1 MKYYQGFSFENRPK
15 KLETSKEET
24 VKETMKQAIPSQ
36 KGKEYINV
44 KEHRSKI
51 WKTAIA
57 ACLLTA
63 FLFIGFGLGMN
74 SAGYFSGAGKIS
86 DTKQPDNNGTQTPA
100 PIADITEGNSI
111 SGIVDRTGGA
121 VVAIETESR
130 TQNPWSGSDDQ
141 FWRYF
146 GRTPDR
152 GQTVQG
158 LGSGFLISA
167 DGYILTNNHVI
178 AGANSIRV
186 QLLGIEEPLTA
197 KVIGADASLD
207 LAVLKIEAA
216 HELPVIALG
225 DSDNISVGD
234 WVVAIG
240 NPYGLDHTVTMGV
253 ISAKERPL
261 TIDNQQFKNL
271 LQTDASIN
279 PGNSGGPLL
288 NLKGEVI
295 GINTAITSQGQG
307 LGFAIP
313 INTVRE
319 VLQELI
325 EQGKVS
331 RPWLGVSITDITQE
345 IADYLRTN
353 ITEGVVIAEV
363 MSNSPAQQAG
373 LRQGDIIL
381 EINKQKIKKSE
392 EVTELIGGSQVGAQ
406 IEILIIRNNAYKTI
420 SATLAEK

>member
-1 MKYYQGFSFENRPK
+1 MKYYQGFSFENHPK
-15 KLETSKEET
+15 EPKTSKEET
-24 VKETMKQAIPSQ
+24 VKETMKQAIPTQ
-36 KGKEYINV
+36 KGQAYINV

-57 ACLLTA
+57 ACLLTV

-74 SAGYFSGAGKIS
+74 SAGYFSGAGKIA

-100 PIADITEGNSI
+100 PIAGIAEGNSI

-130 TQNPWSGSDDQ
+130 TKNPWSGSNDQ

-146 GRTPDR
+146 GRTPDQ

-158 LGSGFLISA
+158 LGSGFIISA

-178 AGANSIRV
+178 EGASSIKV
-186 QLLGIEEPLTA
+186 QLLGIEESLTA

-216 HELPVIALG
+216 RELPVIALG

-234 WVVAIG
+234 WAVAIG

-253 ISAKERPL
+253 ISAKGRPL

-288 NLKGEVI
+288 NLKGEAI

-353 ITEGVVIAEV
+353 ITDGVVIAEV

>member
-1 MKYYQGFSFENRPK
+1 MKYYQGFSFENHPK
-15 KLETSKEET
+15 ELEASKEET
-24 VKETMKQAIPSQ
+24 MKQEIPKQ
-36 KGKEYINV
+36 RGQEYINV

-63 FLFIGFGLGMN
+63 FLFVGFGLGMN

-86 DTKQPDNNGTQTPA
+86 DTKKLANNGTQTPA
-100 PIADITEGNSI
+100 PIADIAEGNSI
-111 SGIVDRTGGA
+111 SGIVERTGGA
-121 VVAIETESR
+121 VVAIETKSR
-130 TQNPWSGSDDQ
+130 TQNPWSGSNDQ

-158 LGSGFLISA
+158 LGSGFIISA

-178 AGANSIRV
+178 EGATSIRV

-197 KVIGADASLD
+197 KVIGTDASLD
-207 LAVLKIEAA
+207 LAVLKIETAQ
-216 HELPVIALG
+216 ELPVIALG
-225 DSDNISVGD
+225 DSDNIAVGD

-253 ISAKERPL
+253 ISAKGRPL

-295 GINTAITSQGQG
+295 GINTAITTQGQG

-345 IADYLRTN
+345 ISDYLRTN

-392 EVTELIGGSQVGAQ
+392 DVTELIGGSQAGAK